1 MLQTLVVNVLALIVT
16 LGILVTIHEFGH
28 FWVARKCGV
37 KVLRFSIGFGKA
49 VKTWVGKDGTEYVIA
64 PIPLG
69 GYVKMLGQDDS
80 NAQAGSQV
88 SEDEKHLAFNYKPLW
103 QRFAIV
109 AAGPIANFLLAI
121 FVFWVINVAYGT
133 RGISPVISHVEPDSP
148 AWTAG
153 LRQGDEITAVDGKS
167 VSLWQQV
174 NLELLDRL
182 GETGNLMITAI
193 PAEVR
198 QDALQDSPAPA
209 TTDNL
214 PTETYA
220 VAIRNWMGNTTE
232 PNPLG
237 SLGIVQ
243 YEIPPVIDTIVP
255 GGRAEAA
262 GLQTGDTVVSA
273 NGAEVRSWS
282 HWVGMIQQSPELPLD
297 VVVQRESE
305 LVALEIVPQATEA
318 ADGTQMGR
326 IGAGVQIYDLY
337 NSLPA
342 ERRREVSFNP
352 LSAIGPAMVE
362 TWDKS
367 VFVLDSI
374 KKMVVGLI
382 SVKNINGPIT
392 IAQVAGETASYGLE
406 VYLGFLAILSISL
419 GVLNLLPI
427 PILDGGHLLYYII
440 EAIIRRPVPERVQAM
455 GLQLGLLI
463 VGSIMVLALYNDVS
477 RLM

>member
-1 MLQTLVVNVLALIVT
+1 MLQTLIVNIAALIVT

-49 VKTWVGKDGTEYVIA
+49 VKTWYGKDGTEYVIA

-69 GYVKMLGQDDS
+69 GYVKMLGQEDTRAD
-80 NAQAGSQV
+80 AGSSV
-88 SEDEKHLAFNYKPLW
+88 PEHERHRAFNFKPLW

-109 AAGPIANFLLAI
+109 AAGPLANFLLAI
-121 FVFWVINVAYGT
+121 LVFWSINVFYGQ
-133 RGISPVISHVEPDSP
+133 RGVAPVIANVVESSP
-148 AWTAG
+148 AWEAG
-153 LRQGDEITAVDGKS
+153 LRAGDEIVAVDG
-167 VSLWQQV
+167 VDTEIWQQV
-174 NLELLDRL
+174 AMQLLNRM
-182 GETGNLMITAI
+182 GETGDVRISAVPQGQATSSDYTI
-193 PAEVR
+193 PI
-198 QDALQDSPAPA
+198 Q
-209 TTDNL
+209 
-214 PTETYA
+214 
-220 VAIRNWMGNTTE
+220 NWLSRTTE
-232 PNPLG
+232 PDPLN

-243 YEIPPVIDTIVP
+243 YEIPPVIDTLVP
-255 GGRAEAA
+255 GGRAEQS
-262 GLQTGDTVVSA
+262 GLLPGDRVVEA
-273 NGAEVRSWS
+273 DGVTVRSWAQ
-282 HWVGMIQQSPELPLD
+282 WVQMVRSAPELPMD
-297 VVVQRESE
+297 VVVQRETAQVG
-305 LVALEIVPQATEA
+305 LTMVPEA
-318 ADGTQMGR
+318 SQLPDGEVIGT

-337 NSLPA
+337 GSLPA
-342 ERRREVSFNP
+342 ELRREVSFNP
-352 LSAIGPAMVE
+352 LTAVGPALQE

-374 KKMVVGLI
+374 KKMVIGLI

-427 PILDGGHLLYYII
+427 PVLDGGHLLYYTI

-463 VGSIMVLALYNDVS
+463 IGGIMMLAVYNDVS
-477 RLM
+477 RLL